1 MGLFQKAQE
10 MALAMKVNR
19 DVELQTK
26 AETHAASKAQLE
38 MFDFLDAA
46 INRIQSQEISAIQ
59 HEAALARIEVI
70 KQRRAFYAA
79 NPSVVE
85 KTIETAKATADTVT
99 ETVADVRKRVLRVVG
114 RAVKVGKNISETI
127 VADVRA
133 GIEA

>member
-1 MGLFQKAQE
+1 
-10 MALAMKVNR
+10 V
-19 DVELQTK
+19 K
-26 AETHAASKAQLE
+26 AETHAQLE
-38 MFDFLDAA
+38 MFDLLDAA
-46 INRIQSQEISAIQ
+46 ISRVKAQEISAIQ